1 MPAFEGLSPLSSSTS
16 ACVVPTIEEHEMTY
30 QYEPIVT
37 DEELRVLLLESGVF
51 EEPLVGSLLIRKIG
65 EKTLYDRDWDWVPK
79 GDGNEWDCVSYCWG
93 SQKDY
98 TYFSCD
104 GYSLRITTTVEEML
118 RHLREP
124 FMPRYLWID
133 ARM

>member
-124 FMPRYLWID
+124 FMP
-133 ARM
+133 

>member
-79 GDGNEWDCVSYCWG
+79 GDSNE
-93 SQKDY
+93 
-98 TYFSCD
+98 
-104 GYSLRITTTVEEML
+104 
-118 RHLREP
+118 
-124 FMPRYLWID
+124 
-133 ARM
+133 